1 MGNKQTK
8 IHLENASKTGV
19 CTLANAKLK
28 ELPPELFK
36 LTKLRSLDISSNCLS
51 RYPRQIELL
60 TTLKVLNLA
69 QNRLTELTVLKL
81 SKLESLNGRDN
92 LLQKCPDFSA
102 CTNLKTIDLSNNH
115 LTDFPAKLGP
125 LQNLTAI
132 DLRANRIERI
142 ADCANLK
149 CVEINLNQNRLCH
162 LPDELST
169 CRRLKVL
176 RIEEN
181 CLSNV
186 SSVILKESTISTLY
200 FDGNLFDKKQL
211 ENTDGWED
219 YSLRY
224 TQSKQ
229 KAD

>member
-28 ELPPELFK
+28 ELPPELFKVGFKSFELNNKYLK

-92 LLQKCPDFSA
+92 LLQKCPDLSA
-102 CTNLKTIDLSNNH
+102 CTNLKTVS
-115 LTDFPAKLGP
+115 FV
-125 LQNLTAI
+125 
-132 DLRANRIERI
+132 ERI
-142 ADCANLK
+142 
-149 CVEINLNQNRLCH
+149 
-162 LPDELST
+162 P
-169 CRRLKVL
+169 
-176 RIEEN
+176 
-181 CLSNV
+181 
-186 SSVILKESTISTLY
+186 
-200 FDGNLFDKKQL
+200 
-211 ENTDGWED
+211 
-219 YSLRY
+219 
-224 TQSKQ
+224 
-229 KAD
+229 